1 MRTDYDPIAERYK
14 RAKLQPWRNCIE
26 TFTLL
31 DLIGNLSGQAVVD
44 VACGEGF
51 YTRRLRAQGAAR
63 VLGVDLS
70 ERMVELARE
79 QETEQPLGIDYRVG
93 DGKNLSLPSEFDLA
107 VAAYLLNYAADRH
120 ELGAMCAGISACL
133 RPGGRFVTVNSN
145 PAMDFSALPSYRRYG
160 FDTRVA
166 GEIRQGMPVTWTFFL
181 EDGPLEIENYY
192 LDVPAH
198 EAAFRAAGFREI
210 RWHAPRL
217 SPEGKAEFGED
228 FWADFL
234 DHPPVIFIECLK

>member
-26 TFTLL
+26 AFTLL

-79 QETEQPLGIDYRVG
+79 QEAEQPLGIDYRVG
-93 DGKNLSLPSEFDLA
+93 DGKNLS
-107 VAAYLLNYAADRH
+107 
-120 ELGAMCAGISACL
+120 
-133 RPGGRFVTVNSN
+133 
-145 PAMDFSALPSYRRYG
+145 
-160 FDTRVA
+160 
-166 GEIRQGMPVTWTFFL
+166 
-181 EDGPLEIENYY
+181 
-192 LDVPAH
+192 
-198 EAAFRAAGFREI
+198 
-210 RWHAPRL
+210 
-217 SPEGKAEFGED
+217 
-228 FWADFL
+228 
-234 DHPPVIFIECLK
+234 

>member
-1 MRTDYDPIAERYK
+1 
-14 RAKLQPWRNCIE
+14 
-26 TFTLL
+26 
-31 DLIGNLSGQAVVD
+31 
-44 VACGEGF
+44 
-51 YTRRLRAQGAAR
+51 
-63 VLGVDLS
+63 
-70 ERMVELARE
+70 
-79 QETEQPLGIDYRVG
+79 
-93 DGKNLSLPSEFDLA
+93 
-107 VAAYLLNYAADRH
+107 
-120 ELGAMCAGISACL
+120 MCAGISACL

-160 FDTRVA
+160 FDTRGA

-217 SPEGKAEFGED
+217 SQEGKTEFGED

-234 DHPPVIFIECLK
+234 DHPPVIFIECLKAAGGRQVFSRPETAAHWSCVSSNSKIARSSRMWASDVVPVKGTTPIWVR